1 MQTLIVVGVVIGVLV
16 LVFAVVQFASR
27 PPKVR
32 SYWDSKESVAGREW
46 AEDD

>member
-32 SYWDSKESVAGREW
+32 SYWDSKEPVNTRDWG
-46 AEDD
+46 DDD

>member
-1 MQTLIVVGVVIGVLV
+1 MQTLIVVGVVVIVLV

-32 SYWDSKESVAGREW
+32 SYWDSKEPATGRDW
-46 AEDD
+46 VDDD